1 MDNNDRENDLQNNV
15 PEENTGKEQTEAPQ
29 ETPAENND
37 SAKAFWKETPY
48 DEMQHVKPDSFAGIS
63 TVDFIQKIVVGGIS
77 HYYPPLSLPTL
88 RMRGAFALRYGLLP

>member
-15 PEENTGKEQTEAPQ
+15 PEENTGKEQTETPQ

-48 DEMQHVKPDSFAGIS
+48 DE
-63 TVDFIQKIVVGGIS
+63 IQLRRSAVGFS
-77 HYYPPLSLPTL
+77 EF
-88 RMRGAFALRYGLLP
+88 RKR